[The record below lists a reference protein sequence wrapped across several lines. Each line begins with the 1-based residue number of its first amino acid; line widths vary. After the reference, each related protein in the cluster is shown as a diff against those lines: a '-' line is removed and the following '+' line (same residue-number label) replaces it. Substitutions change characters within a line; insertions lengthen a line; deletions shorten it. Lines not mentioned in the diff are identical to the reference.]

1 MHANENLTRAD
12 VMLQPP
18 AGTEPTSPTEPL
30 VLLVFHSSRY
40 EGTSACDS
48 EDSFRLFVSI
58 LVSILDS
65 TLLYSRVSLEVCCK
79 ALGLPEAQLHDG
91 FVALIVTELNQ

>member
-40 EGTSACDS
+40 EGTSVCDS
-48 EDSFRLFVSI
+48 EDSFHLFVSI
-58 LVSILDS
+58 LGIILDS
-65 TLLYSRVSLEVCCK
+65 TRRIFDRTGFILLPDSER
-79 ALGLPEAQLHDG
+79 
-91 FVALIVTELNQ
+91 